1 MATMLTTLE
10 TFRSKDM
17 QKAYQVLKDYG
28 CRVQFFGSEESGSLS
43 VCDLHH
49 SDFMISVDRVV
60 PESKQSFL
68 VWSPSPFVTYKVL
81 RDAKG
86 NEVRDKFGRYQYEVQ
101 RDADGNPMKDK
112 YGHPVYV
119 PEPMVT
125 RSNDD
130 MLRLALSDIVKT
142 SRQYANI
149 DSMVK
154 FHSDYLRTYEWHE
167 MSSQEIKDYKSKL
180 LSVKKRLNSL
190 VDDLGI
196 AVPVAKKETADDLLR
211 HLIALEDPAMK
222 NVVYVLAVML
232 ERSKILI
239 ERDAREQEDH
249 TILRVY
255 EHRRTGES
263 FVVLDPRL
271 RLENLAE
278 VQQQVVAL
286 LSGTKTLGEV
296 SAAEEQATT

>member
-1 MATMLTTLE
+1 MAQE
-10 TFRSKDM
+10 WNIRSRGHVCSICTKPLVD
-17 QKAYQVLKDYG
+17 KAPVISVLKELTDGYERLD
-28 CRVQFFGSEESGSLS
+28 C
-43 VCDLHH
+43 H
-49 SDFMISVDRVV
+49 
-60 PESKQSFL
+60 PECWKAAPRD
-68 VWSPSPFVTYKVL
+68 WEPFSSWE
-81 RDAKG
+81 G
-86 NEVRDKFGRYQYEVQ
+86 
-101 RDADGNPMKDK
+101 
-112 YGHPVYV
+112 VY
-119 PEPMVT
+119 
-125 RSNDD
+125 
-130 MLRLALSDIVKT
+130 LAPPPPD
-142 SRQYANI
+142 
-149 DSMVK
+149 
-154 FHSDYLRTYEWHE
+154 
-167 MSSQEIKDYKSKL
+167 
-180 LSVKKRLNSL
+180 
-190 VDDLGI
+190 
-196 AVPVAKKETADDLLR
+196 AKKEPLKKETVDDLLR

-296 SAAEEQATT
+296 SAAEEKSTTE